1 MRLKINELTDQIWL
15 ATMFWDAF
23 KISLA
28 NIRNIIINFE
38 IKNPNKLNVE
48 DSKVLLTE
56 SKIIK
61 IRTQISTEKKV

>member
-1 MRLKINELTDQIWL
+1 MRYKTNALIVFYNILGC
-15 ATMFWDAF
+15 F
-23 KISLA
+23 KRKYLA
-28 NIRNIIINFE
+28 NIRDIIINFE